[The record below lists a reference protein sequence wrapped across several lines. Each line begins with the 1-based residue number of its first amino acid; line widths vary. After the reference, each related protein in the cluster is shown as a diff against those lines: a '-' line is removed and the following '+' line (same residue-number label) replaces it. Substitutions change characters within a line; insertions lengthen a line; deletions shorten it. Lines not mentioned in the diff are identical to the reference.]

1 MEDFENKT
9 ERVQL
14 LMTPSEVKAID
25 DWGFEN
31 RIRTRAEAIRRLCRI
46 GLVHDH
52 QTIKLLDPIT
62 NIRTAVSEF
71 KRSHDDAD
79 TRRFADEID
88 AALANLFGRLVI
100 LALGNDSFKEAKTE
114 VALEATY
121 QRLINHMPEME
132 GVFRK
137 AIDDAVAKAKA
148 EASEKH
154 DDN

>member
-31 RIRTRAEAIRRLCRI
+31 RIRTRAEAIRRLCRM
-46 GLVHDH
+46 GLVHDN
-52 QTIKLLDPIT
+52 QIIKLLDPLTEAKTKI
-62 NIRTAVSEF
+62 ADF
-71 KRSHDDAD
+71 KRETGQKDAANLAD
-79 TRRFADEID
+79 TLD
-88 AALANLFGRLVI
+88 ALLTKLFGRLVV
-100 LALGNDSFKEAKTE
+100 LAVGNDSFKEATTE

-132 GVFRK
+132 EVFGK
-137 AIDDAVAKAKA
+137 AMADAVSTVKA
-148 EASEKH
+148 EADKKIK
-154 DDN
+154 DN